1 MDAGCRCSITRLLTE
16 AHQSKVRQARS
27 AAMWIAATGL
37 QRLRAGSGQA
47 AHADRVLLGEVD
59 KVSTLIG
66 SLYIGPAVEREIEI
80 DRAAGQ
86 HVFSPAL
93 GFRGDTV
100 EAWQHAARCFVRE
113 LQATAAKQ
121 R

>member
-1 MDAGCRCSITRLLTE
+1 LPPLVCNGCELDLARL
-16 AHQSKVRQARS
+16 V
-27 AAMWIAATGL
+27 
-37 QRLRAGSGQA
+37 
-47 AHADRVLLGEVD
+47 HADRVLLGEVD

-66 SLYIGPAVEREIEI
+66 SLYISIV
-80 DRAAGQ
+80 DVAAGQ

>member
-1 MDAGCRCSITRLLTE
+1 
-16 AHQSKVRQARS
+16 
-27 AAMWIAATGL
+27 MWIAATGL

-66 SLYIGPAVEREIEI
+66 SLYISIV
-80 DRAAGQ
+80 DVAAGQ